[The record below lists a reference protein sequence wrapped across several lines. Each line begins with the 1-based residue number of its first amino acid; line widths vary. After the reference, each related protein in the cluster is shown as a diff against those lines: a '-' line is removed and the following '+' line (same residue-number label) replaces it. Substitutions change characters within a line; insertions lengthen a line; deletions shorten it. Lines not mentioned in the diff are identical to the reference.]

1 MLESQHQAL
10 QSLCDFDRPLPGFG
24 YSVAGILSADEQD
37 DWSYAGIEVAIDDKI
52 SLFPSFGRLIV
63 VVIEYLVKP
72 ELFLLV
78 DNGIFCIFSMFL
90 LVDIF
95 LPGL

>member
-1 MLESQHQAL
+1 
-10 QSLCDFDRPLPGFG
+10 LCDFDGPLPGFG
-24 YSVAGILSADEQD
+24 YSVAGILSAYEQD
-37 DWSYAGIEVAIDDKI
+37 DWSYAGIEVGIDDEV
-52 SLFPSFGRLIV
+52 SLSPSFGSLIV

-72 ELFLLV
+72 ELFLFV
-78 DNGIFCIFSMFL
+78 DYGIFCILVMIL